1 MTGAGSP
8 TGVARPHGP
17 FARRH
22 SAADVKALVALDRL
36 HKSALRTWHQEAAMT
51 DSQAA
56 ERPNNARGKVCR
68 IKSKKAAKPE
78 NPLRS
83 GSFHF
88 WNVLES
94 KHRGRRPSR
103 VVATFLLT

>member
-1 MTGAGSP
+1 
-8 TGVARPHGP
+8 
-17 FARRH
+17 
-22 SAADVKALVALDRL
+22 
-36 HKSALRTWHQEAAMT
+36 MT

-56 ERPNNARGKVCR
+56 ERPNNARDKLFRR
-68 IKSKKAAKPE
+68 IKSKKAARPE

-83 GSFHF
+83 DSFHF

-103 VVATFLLT
+103 VVAIFLLT